1 MAVLRTVLRVV
12 LVPVYMFVAPFAR
25 IGLWAL
31 GWALA
36 LAAVGSLLMTPG
48 VGPGTLW
55 RGALFA
61 LGAGVCH
68 WIRAALPRQP

>member
-1 MAVLRTVLRVV
+1 MVALRTILRAV
-12 LVPVYMFVAPFAR
+12 LVPAYMFAAPFTR
-25 IGLWAL
+25 IGLWVL

-36 LAAVGSLLMTPG
+36 LAAVGSWLMTPEA
-48 VGPGTLW
+48 GPGTLL